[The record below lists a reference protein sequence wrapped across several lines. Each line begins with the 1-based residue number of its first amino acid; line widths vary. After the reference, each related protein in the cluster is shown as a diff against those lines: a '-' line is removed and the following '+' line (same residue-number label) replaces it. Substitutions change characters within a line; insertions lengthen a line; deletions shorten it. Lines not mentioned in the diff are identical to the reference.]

1 MAALIPLVLMLGVMW
16 MLLIRPQQQ
25 RVRAHHALV
34 QSLEVGDEVVTAGG
48 IYGRIQSLDGEDA
61 RVEIAPGISIRVLRA
76 AVNRRADEPVLDVPD
91 DDPAHNDE
99 RHEETGA

>member
-25 RVRAHHALV
+25 RVRAHQALV
-34 QSLEVGDEVVTAGG
+34 QSLEIGDEVVTAGG

-61 RVEIAPGISIRVLRA
+61 QIEIAPGITIRVLRA
-76 AVNRRADEPVLDVPD
+76 AVNRKADEPVADEPT
-91 DDPAHNDE
+91 NDQE
-99 RHEETGA
+99 FHEGTDL